1 MIEQSEPLD
10 FSRKANSDPKNEI
23 LNNLLTSNYSQ
34 SNVYNLYT
42 PYCDESYIKFREK
55 MILEKKNQEIR
66 RKSNISGKPHTS
78 YTSVSIHFTFLTT

>member
-1 MIEQSEPLD
+1 MIEQNEPLD
-10 FSRKANSDPKNEI
+10 FSRKSIQPNSMEQKNEI

-66 RKSNISGKPHTS
+66 RKSNISGK
-78 YTSVSIHFTFLTT
+78 